1 MLSHL
6 YAHLKALLAREPAA
20 VAFGLSAA
28 LIPVLTLLLH
38 WDSAQ
43 TAAASAIL
51 AALSTTIAAVK
62 ARPVSVPTFISGAVA
77 IAEALAAFHVKIP
90 AADLAM
96 LTSVTSAVLG
106 ALLRASLTPVA
117 SLRGSGTR

>member
-1 MLSHL
+1 MFSHL
-6 YAHLKALLAREPAA
+6 LAHARALLAREPAA
-20 VAFGLSAA
+20 LAFGLSAA

-51 AALSTTIAAVK
+51 AALSTIIAAVK

-77 IAEALAAFHVKIP
+77 IAEALAVFHVKIP

-96 LTSVTSAVLG
+96 FTSAVSAILG

-117 SLRGSGTR
+117 SLRPGPPR

>member
-1 MLSHL
+1 MFSHL
-6 YAHLKALLAREPAA
+6 LAHARALLAREPAA
-20 VAFGLSAA
+20 LAFGLSAA

-51 AALSTTIAAVK
+51 TALSTIVAAVK

-96 LTSVTSAVLG
+96 FTSAASAIL
-106 ALLRASLTPVA
+106 AAILRANLTPVA

>member
-6 YAHLKALLAREPAA
+6 LAHARALLAREPAA
-20 VAFGLSAA
+20 LAFGLSAA

-51 AALSTTIAAVK
+51 TALSTVIAAVK
-62 ARPVSVPTFISGAVA
+62 ARPASVATLIGGATA

-96 LTSVTSAVLG
+96 FTSAASAIL
-106 ALLRASLTPVA
+106 AAILRANLTPVA